1 MTIIHFTVTL
11 LQPLSARPPRA
22 IQACYRLPDGTI
34 HRWPVFVEGGRE
46 SPVLLVKSGQDM
58 LVPEARTRS
67 LVIHYEA
74 PPDREERQIALVVIA
89 P

>member
-1 MTIIHFTVTL
+1 VTIIHFRVTL
-11 LQPLSARPPRA
+11 LQPLSARVPRA
-22 IQACYRLPDGTI
+22 VQACYRLPDGTI
-34 HRWPVFVEGGRE
+34 QRWPVFVEGDRAGSVIR
-46 SPVLLVKSGQDM
+46 VKSGHDM